1 MSEQTNDQS
10 LTVPAERTP
19 APLPDP
25 ELHLDA
31 ITALKTESEAVVAA
45 IKNHAKIAAAGN
57 QEIEKAITFAQQARA
72 DIEGQLAVVREA
84 VTVLQQ
90 QVDGG
95 KTTITDINNLLNTIQ
110 TTNAQAMETKTQA
123 AAALESIRSFVS
135 TATEAASRLEA
146 IKTQADAAQGVIAA
160 KSEHIEAGREH
171 VDKVRNALDTALLE
185 AQQSATRAEAQ
196 HQAGRATAENL
207 TGLYTAAQAVKA
219 NTDSNAES
227 VAALRKQC
235 EDHIAATA
243 KLAEI
248 ALSTEA
254 KVKAYEARLAEL
266 EIAAAERLKT
276 IESLLP
282 GATSAGL
289 ASAFNERR
297 AYFKWPQR
305 IWQGTFIS
313 SVLALLALAAVEFGV
328 FAQADALLSF
338 DKVGLSL
345 LHRLPFA
352 LPLIWLAF
360 HAAHKA
366 ALAQRLEE
374 DYSFKETVSRSFEG
388 YRREMGELEGK
399 LKPGSPLAALCTSTL
414 AVITRRPGLI
424 YEKHALTKTPM
435 DAVGET
441 MTAIV
446 EKAAK
451 FKPLKTGE

>member
-1 MSEQTNDQS
+1 MSEQISDQAT
-10 LTVPAERTP
+10 TVPAQSVP
-19 APLPDP
+19 VLPTDFNI
-25 ELHLDA
+25 HSDA
-31 ITALKTESEAVVAA
+31 LTTLKSEGEALVAA
-45 IKNHAKIAAAGN
+45 IKNNAEMTAKELAAIQEVTAAAQKQLDGA
-57 QEIEKAITFAQQARA
+57 KATIA
-72 DIEGQLAVVREA
+72 DINSLFTATQA
-84 VTVLQQ
+84 T
-90 QVDGG
+90 
-95 KTTITDINNLLNTIQ
+95 NN
-110 TTNAQAMETKTQA
+110 QATEIKTQA
-123 AAALESIRSFVS
+123 VAALESIRSLVN
-135 TATEAASRLEA
+135 TASDAGSRLEA
-146 IKTQADAAQGVIAA
+146 IKTQAEAAQGVITA

-171 VDKVRNALDTALLE
+171 VDKVRKELDTVLAQ
-185 AQQSATRAEAQ
+185 AQQSATSAEAQ
-196 HQAGRATAENL
+196 HQAGRAAVENL
-207 TGLYTAAQAVKA
+207 NSIFTAAQTVKTS
-219 NTDSNAES
+219 TDSNAES
-227 VAALRKQC
+227 VALLRKQC

-248 ALSTEA
+248 AVSTES

-266 EIAAAERLKT
+266 EIAATERLKT

-289 ASAFNERR
+289 ATAFNQRR

-305 IWQGTFIS
+305 IWQGVFIA
-313 SVLALLALAAVEFGV
+313 SVLALLALAGLEFGV
-328 FAQADALLSF
+328 IAKADALLSY

-352 LPLIWLAF
+352 LPLVWLAF

-388 YRREMGELEGK
+388 YRREMGDLEGK
-399 LKPGSPLAALCTSTL
+399 VNPGSPLAGLCASTL

-441 MTAIV
+441 ATSILEA
-446 EKAAK
+446 AAK
-451 FKPLKTGE
+451 IKPLKTGE

>member
-1 MSEQTNDQS
+1 MSEPISDQAT
-10 LTVPAERTP
+10 TVPAQSVP
-19 APLPDP
+19 VLPTDFNI
-25 ELHLDA
+25 HSDA
-31 ITALKTESEAVVAA
+31 LATLKSEGEALVAA
-45 IKNHAKIAAAGN
+45 IKNNAEMTAKELAAIQEVTAAA
-57 QEIEKAITFAQQARA
+57 QK
-72 DIEGQLAVVREA
+72 QLE
-84 VTVLQQ
+84 
-90 QVDGG
+90 GG
-95 KTTITDINNLLNTIQ
+95 KATITDINSLFTATQ
-110 TTNAQAMETKTQA
+110 ATNNQAMETKTQA
-123 AAALESIRSFVS
+123 AAALESIRSFVN
-135 TATEAASRLEA
+135 TATEAANRLEA
-146 IKTQADAAQGVIAA
+146 LKTQAEAAQGVIAA

-171 VDKVRNALDTALLE
+171 VDKVRKELDTVLTQ
-185 AQQSATRAEAQ
+185 AQQSATSAEAL
-196 HQAGRATAENL
+196 HQAGRAAAESLNS
-207 TGLYTAAQAVKA
+207 LYTAAQAVKA

-227 VAALRKQC
+227 VATLRKQC
-235 EDHIAATA
+235 EDHIVATT

-289 ASAFNERR
+289 ATAFNERR

-305 IWQGTFIS
+305 IWQCVFVVC
-313 SVLALLALAAVEFGV
+313 VLALLALAALEFGV
-328 FAQADALLSF
+328 IARADALGSY

-388 YRREMGELEGK
+388 YRREMAELQGK
-399 LKPGSPLAALCTSTL
+399 VTPDSPLARLCTSTL
-414 AVITRRPGLI
+414 GIITRRPGLI

-441 MTAIV
+441 ATSIL
-446 EKAAK
+446 EAAGK
-451 FKPLKTGE
+451 IKPLKTGE